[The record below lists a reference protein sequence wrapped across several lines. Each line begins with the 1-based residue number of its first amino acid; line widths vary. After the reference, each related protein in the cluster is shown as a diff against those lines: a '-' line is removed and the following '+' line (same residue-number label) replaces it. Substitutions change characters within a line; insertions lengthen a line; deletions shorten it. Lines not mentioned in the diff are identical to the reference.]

1 MRTRKLWI
9 TALVGLL
16 MTTSG
21 CAETKVEGKR
31 AQDFFADERVAKLV
45 KAAGNGD
52 FTEADQAIKSGAD
65 INTVG
70 AEGISPL
77 LWVMG
82 TTLNVR
88 KIEYMLKAGANP
100 NYRVAERQLSPMY
113 LASGGDR
120 IDILE
125 LLLKHK
131 GNPNLLGP
139 RDETMLVVAAS
150 QFRDKNIELLL
161 KYGADISLIDRHH
174 ETVANK
180 AVRWGRF
187 DLVVR
192 FLDLGLKQDFQDLA
206 KDVDIIAVQAG
217 SEQQH
222 WKDKVIEM
230 LKARGAKFPA
240 FIPHKVPEG

>member
-1 MRTRKLWI
+1 MHTQKIWI
-9 TALVGLL
+9 TLLVGLL

-21 CAETKVEGKR
+21 CAETKVEGKS
-31 AQDFFADERVAKLV
+31 AHDFFADERVVMLV
-45 KAAGNGD
+45 KAAGSGD
-52 FTEADQAIKSGAD
+52 FAEADQAIKSGAD

-70 AEGISPL
+70 AEGMSPL

-100 NYRVAERQLSPMY
+100 NYRETKGQLSPMY
-113 LASGGDR
+113 LAAGGDR

-131 GNPNLLGP
+131 GDPNLLGP
-139 RDETMLVVAAS
+139 RDETMLMVAVS

-161 KYGADISLIDRHH
+161 KYGADINHSDQHNH
-174 ETVANK
+174 TVAND
-180 AVRWGRF
+180 AATYGRY
-187 DLVVR
+187 DLVAE
-192 FLDLGLKQDFQDLA
+192 FLELGLIYNLQGLA
-206 KDVDIIAVQAG
+206 RTVDMTQVPAD
-217 SEQQH
+217 SKQQH
-222 WKDKVIEM
+222 WKEKVIEM